1 MKNMNL
7 EVFNLKSRLNEK
19 TELFQHESCKCD
31 WTEWRLTEGVY
42 SSKKKWNHDERHCGC
57 TELDAWSSC
66 KDDCMWNPSTCDC
79 DYNKPCKADDYSDI
93 QKNRNRGKVMQK
105 LSYLPH

>member
-1 MKNMNL
+1 MKNMNG

-42 SSKKKWNHDERHCGC
+42 SSKEKWNHDERHCGC

-66 KDDCMWNPSTCDC
+66 KDDCMWNPSTCDAIITSHV
-79 DYNKPCKADDYSDI
+79 KLMII
-93 QKNRNRGKVMQK
+93 QIFKKIEIEEK
-105 LSYLPH
+105 

>member
-1 MKNMNL
+1 
-7 EVFNLKSRLNEK
+7 
-19 TELFQHESCKCD
+19 
-31 WTEWRLTEGVY
+31 
-42 SSKKKWNHDERHCGC
+42 
-57 TELDAWSSC
+57 
-66 KDDCMWNPSTCDC
+66 MWNPSTCDC

>member
-1 MKNMNL
+1 MKNMNVK
-7 EVFNLKSRLNEK
+7 VFNLKSRLNEK

-57 TELDAWSSC
+57 TELDAWSSW
-66 KDDCMWNPSTCDC
+66 KDDCMWNPSTCD
-79 DYNKPCKADDYSDI
+79 KPWLKLMII
-93 QKNRNRGKVMQK
+93 QIFKKIEIEEK
-105 LSYLPH
+105 